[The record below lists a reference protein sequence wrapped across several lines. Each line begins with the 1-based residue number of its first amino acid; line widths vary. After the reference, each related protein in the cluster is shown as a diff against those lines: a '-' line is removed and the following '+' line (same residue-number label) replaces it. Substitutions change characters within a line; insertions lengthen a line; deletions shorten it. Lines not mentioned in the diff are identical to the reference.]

1 MRPLL
6 RWGTWLE
13 IALWV
18 GAAAG
23 AWGQTCTAP
32 ESMKAQLAG
41 TPTAETFADV
51 GILLANQKQYG
62 CAARAFAES
71 LRIKPDSAN
80 VAFMFGTSLFFAGD
94 AQDAVAPLQA
104 AEQLEGWRL
113 KTHLVLAAVFDQLH
127 RIAEAK
133 EEWRAALV
141 VDPESE
147 EALDGLSEDLVLD
160 QEFDAAIAVLEQP
173 RAERQRTAVQSL
185 NLGLAYA
192 GTGKPEQAVA
202 ALQDGLN
209 TTPDSLAIANELGDV
224 LALAGRMQEA
234 YAVFA
239 MARERHPEDLETGLH
254 FLRVL
259 IGSDAGK
266 AKQEGQDLLRAF
278 PKSWEALYL
287 NGVLAMQEEDFAQ
300 ARGYLSQSIALNG
313 EFALTHSALGVVLAR
328 MNDPAGAK
336 AELERGIALG
346 DDSQEVQENLARVKQ
361 VLAGSQ

>member
-1 MRPLL
+1 MKRPGRVAGLAA
-6 RWGTWLE
+6 T
-13 IALWV
+13 LWV
-18 GAAAG
+18 AAVASM
-23 AWGQTCTAP
+23 WGQSCTAP

-41 TPTAETFADV
+41 TPTAETFADL

-71 LRIKPDSAN
+71 LRMKPDSAN

-94 AQDAVAPLQA
+94 AQDAVAPLEA
-104 AEQLEGWRL
+104 AEQLEGWRI
-113 KTHLVLAAVFDQLH
+113 KTHLMLAAVFDQLH

-133 EEWRAALV
+133 AEWRTALV
-141 VDPESE
+141 VDPESA

-160 QEFDAAIAVLEQP
+160 QEFGPAIELLEAP

-192 GTGKPEQAVA
+192 GTGNPEKAVA
-202 ALQDGLN
+202 VLRDGLN

-224 LALAGRMQEA
+224 LAEGGRMDEA
-234 YAVFA
+234 CGVFA
-239 MARERHPEDLETGLH
+239 LARARHPENLETGLH

-266 AKQEGQDLLRAF
+266 AKQEGQDLLVAF

-300 ARGYLSQSIALNG
+300 ARGYLSRSIALNG

-336 AELERGIALG
+336 AELERAIALG
-346 DDSQEVQENLARVKQ
+346 DDSREVQDDLARVKQ
-361 VLAGSQ
+361 AAGSQ

>member
-1 MRPLL
+1 MSRAGWVVGLAV
-6 RWGTWLE
+6 G
-13 IALWV
+13 LWF
-18 GAAAG
+18 AAADG
-23 AWGQTCTAP
+23 AWGQNCTAP
-32 ESMKAQLAG
+32 DSMKAQLAG
-41 TPTAETFADV
+41 TPTAETFADL
-51 GILLANQKQYG
+51 GIWLANQKQYG

-71 LRIKPDSAN
+71 LRMKQDSAN
-80 VAFMFGTSLFFAGD
+80 VAFMFGTSLFFSGD

-113 KTHLVLAAVFDQLH
+113 KTHLMLAAVFDQLH
-127 RIAEAK
+127 RVAEAK
-133 EEWRAALV
+133 AEWRAALV

-160 QEFDAAIAVLEQP
+160 QEFGAVIEVLEQP

-192 GTGKPEQAVA
+192 GTGNPERAVA
-202 ALQDGLN
+202 VLQDGLN

-224 LALAGRMQEA
+224 LAQAGRMQEA
-234 YAVFA
+234 DAVFA
-239 MARERHPEDLETGLH
+239 LAQERHPEDLETGLH

-259 IGSDAGK
+259 IGSDAGR
-266 AKQEGQDLLRAF
+266 AKQEGQILLRAF

-287 NGVLAMQEEDFAQ
+287 NGVLAMQEEDFTQ

-328 MNDPAGAK
+328 LNDPAGAK
-336 AELERGIALG
+336 AELERAIALG
-346 DDSQEVQENLARVKQ
+346 DDSQEVRENLARVR
-361 VLAGSQ
+361 ASQ